1 VKTSRPSRKTSGTKS
16 APQHDVILFSV
27 NQTTFAIAAGAVDE
41 IRNLDGLTPFQP
53 SFTARLTKVKHTL
66 VRENKDPDQT
76 YFVVDSAVHLKLKSS
91 TPGRLMVLRGVKA
104 AVLVDAIDRMTQI
117 AAVHPLPRAFQ
128 GDERQWYRGLALVEG
143 RVVPV
148 VNEHSFLS
156 RSEVTVLHAQK
167 QARAQGVGA

>member
-1 VKTSRPSRKTSGTKS
+1 VRPARTSRKPTVT
-16 APQHDVILFSV
+16 QHDVILFSV
-27 NQTTFAIAAGAVDE
+27 NKTTFAIAAGAVDE
-41 IRNLDGLTPFQP
+41 IRNLDGLTPFKP
-53 SFTARLTKVKHTL
+53 SFTARLNKVKHTL

-76 YFVVDSAVHLKLKSS
+76 YFVVDSAAHLRLKTS
-91 TPGRLMVLRGVKA
+91 TPARLMVLRGVKA

-128 GDERQWYRGLALVEG
+128 GDERDWYRGLAVVEG
-143 RVVPV
+143 RVIPV

-156 RSEVTVLHAQK
+156 RAEVIVLNAQK

>member
-1 VKTSRPSRKTSGTKS
+1 VKTSRPSRKPAVT
-16 APQHDVILFSV
+16 QHDVILFSV
-27 NQTTFAIAAGAVDE
+27 NKTTFAITAGAVDE
-41 IRNLDGLTPFQP
+41 IRNLDGLTPFTP
-53 SFTARLTKVKHTL
+53 SFTERLSKVKHTL

-76 YFVVDSAVHLKLKSS
+76 YFVVDSAAHLRLKSS

-128 GDERQWYRGLALVEG
+128 GDECQWYRGLALVEG

-156 RSEVTVLHAQK
+156 RSEVTVLTAQK
-167 QARAQGVGA
+167 QTRAQGVGA

>member
-1 VKTSRPSRKTSGTKS
+1 MRTARTSRKPAAT
-16 APQHDVILFSV
+16 QHDVILFSV
-27 NQTTFAIAAGAVDE
+27 NKTTFAIAAGAVDE

-53 SFTARLTKVKHTL
+53 SFTARLAKVKHTL

-76 YFVVDSAVHLKLKSS
+76 YFVVDSAAHLRLKAS
-91 TPGRLMVLRGVKA
+91 TPARLMVLRGVKA

-128 GDERQWYRGLALVEG
+128 GEERHWYRGLAIVEG
-143 RVVPV
+143 RVVPL
-148 VNEHSFLS
+148 VNENSFLS
-156 RSEVTVLHAQK
+156 RSEVTVLAAQK

>member
-1 VKTSRPSRKTSGTKS
+1 VRSARPSRKPAAT
-16 APQHDVILFSV
+16 QHDVILFSV
-27 NQTTFAIAAGAVDE
+27 NKTTFAIAAGAVDE

-53 SFTARLTKVKHTL
+53 SFAARLMKVKHTL

-76 YFVVDSAVHLKLKSS
+76 YFVVDSAAHLKLKSS

-117 AAVHPLPRAFQ
+117 AVVHPLPRAFQ
-128 GDERQWYRGLALVEG
+128 GDERDWYRGLAVVEG
-143 RVVPV
+143 RVIPV

-156 RSEVTVLHAQK
+156 RGEVTVLNAQK
-167 QARAQGVGA
+167 QARAHGVGA

>member
-1 VKTSRPSRKTSGTKS
+1 VRPARPSRKPAVT
-16 APQHDVILFSV
+16 QHDVILFSV
-27 NQTTFAIAAGAVDE
+27 NKTTFAIAAGAVDE
-41 IRNLDGLTPFQP
+41 IRNLDGLTPFKP
-53 SFTARLTKVKHTL
+53 SFTARLNKVKHTL

-76 YFVVDSAVHLKLKSS
+76 YFVVDFAAHLRLKTSA
-91 TPGRLMVLRGVKA
+91 PARLMVLRGVKA

-128 GDERQWYRGLALVEG
+128 GEERDWYRGLAVVEG
-143 RVVPV
+143 RVIPV

-156 RSEVTVLHAQK
+156 RGEVTVLNAQK